1 MDFSLPRELEMLR
14 NMVREFAE
22 KELAPRALELDRKGE
37 YPAEIMKK
45 ICDLGVT
52 GVLGK
57 KEYGGSEM
65 GHLASI
71 ICVEEI
77 SKVYPPAGFC
87 LEGVYSA
94 IALIQNNG
102 TEEQKKELLP
112 PIIKGEKIPCVGVTE
127 ASGGSDP
134 SVMQTVARSDGN
146 EFVVDGRKVWIT
158 LAPVADI
165 ICFLATVD
173 GKPTAFY
180 VEDGTPGFE
189 KGHRAEQIGLKSV
202 PIGELVFTGCR
213 IPRSNMIGKEGGG
226 LPAALGVFSLVARP
240 NVAAIALGVAEGAY
254 EVALKYCK
262 ERKLYGA
269 PIANLQAIQ
278 FSLADMSTEIEAAR
292 WLCYYGVWKADQG
305 KSAREVAVDTA
316 RAKVFATDV
325 AIKTCVRATQLLG
338 GYGLSPEYEIV
349 RRLQDALELF
359 PAAGTSEVMRVT
371 IGRSITR

>member
-1 MDFSLPRELEMLR
+1 MDFNLTREQEMLR

-22 KELAPRALELDRKGE
+22 KDLAPKALELDNKGE
-37 YPAEIMKK
+37 FPADVIKK
-45 ICDLGVT
+45 MCELGLGGT
-52 GVLGK
+52 LGK
-57 KEYGGSEM
+57 KEYGGSAM

-71 ICVEEI
+71 LSVEEI
-77 SKVYPPAGFC
+77 SRVYPPAGFC
-87 LEGVYSA
+87 LEGIHSA
-94 IALIQNNG
+94 IALIQNAG
-102 TEEQKKELLP
+102 TEEQKKNLLP
-112 PIIKGEKIPCVGVTE
+112 RLIKGEKIPCVGVTE
-127 ASGGSDP
+127 ATGGSDP
-134 SVMQTVARSDGN
+134 SVMQTVARPEGD
-146 EFVVDGRKVWIT
+146 EFVIDGRKVWIT

-173 GKPTAFY
+173 GKATAFY

-189 KGHRAEQIGLKSV
+189 KGHRADQVGLKSV
-202 PIGELVFTGCR
+202 PIGEFAFTGCR

-226 LPAALGVFSLVARP
+226 LPAALTVFSTVARP

-305 KSAREVAVDTA
+305 KSVREVAVDTA
-316 RAKVFATDV
+316 RAKVFATEV
-325 AIKTCVRATQLLG
+325 AIKTCVRATQLMG
-338 GYGLSPEYEIV
+338 GYGLSPEYEVI

-359 PAAGTSEVMRVT
+359 PAAGTSEIMRVT